1 MIIIIIIYNLPKKI
15 FKLKTSSLDCQSSSQ
30 VLNLISNDLSRLEMV
45 VHFISYL
52 VIGPLQAC
60 LIIYLLITMIDASV
74 LSGLIIMFFV
84 VPTQAVCGKIY
95 DHFRLITSKK
105 CDKRINLLSEILNG
119 IKIGKYIFN

>member
-1 MIIIIIIYNLPKKI
+1 M
-15 FKLKTSSLDCQSSSQ
+15 DCQSSSQ

-119 IKIGKYIFN
+119 IKIGKYIQFIF